1 MGDEFPVAG
10 AVFNVVKILADFFYP
25 ERISNRNDG
34 IGNFFRTNVQV
45 VYGTSCVDDQFRGF
59 YAVH

>member
-10 AVFNVVKILADFFYP
+10 AVLNMIEIFADFFNP

-34 IGNFFRTNVQV
+34 ICDFLRTEVQV
-45 VYGTSCVDDQFRGF
+45 VYGTSCIDDQFRGF